1 MNRFIKPGILLGLG
15 IGCMIMSTIEGI
27 LYAPDARDA
36 VEEKKEELGV
46 DKLPA
51 GELIKTVAPYYG
63 PSAVLTAV
71 GTGCILASN
80 NKVVDIASGE
90 ALMAL
95 AADRTAREY
104 REKTKEIVG
113 AKKEQQIRESL
124 AADAVARNPKGNREV
139 IITGKG
145 NHLCMEKL
153 TGKYFRSNVDELK
166 GIKNILN
173 DKLNNSDFVSVNEYC
188 YALGIGPTKL
198 GDERGWMRGQG
209 LLEFKFTAVLCD
221 DGEPCLVL
229 DVEQKPQD
237 L

>member
-27 LYAPDARDA
+27 IYAPDARDA
-36 VEEKKEELGV
+36 IEEKKKELDV
-46 DKLPA
+46 ERLPV
-51 GELIKTVAPYYG
+51 GELVKTGGPFMVPSIISGVAG
-63 PSAVLTAV
+63 VS
-71 GTGCILASN
+71 CIMASTNKMINIGAAAMAASTLA
-80 NKVVDIASGE
+80 E
-90 ALMAL
+90 T
-95 AADRTAREY
+95 TAREY

-139 IITGKG
+139 FITGKG
-145 NHLCMEKL
+145 DHLCMEKL
-153 TGKYFRSNVDELK
+153 TGKYFRSNVDELNRV
-166 GIKNILN
+166 KNILN
-173 DKLNNSDFVSVNEYC
+173 DKLNHSDFLSVNEYC
-188 YALGIGPTKL
+188 YALGISPTKL
-198 GDERGWMRGQG
+198 GDERGWLRGQG
-209 LLEFKFTAVLCD
+209 LLEFRFDTALSS